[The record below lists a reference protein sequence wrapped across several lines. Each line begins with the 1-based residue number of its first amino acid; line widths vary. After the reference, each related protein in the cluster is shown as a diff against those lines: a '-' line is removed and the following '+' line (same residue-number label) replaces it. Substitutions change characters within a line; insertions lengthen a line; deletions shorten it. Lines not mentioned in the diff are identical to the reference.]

1 MADKFHTEDW
11 RERAKEAFAKANARR
26 VIIRQQEHTVLSVP
40 LGWAVIVVLVAS
52 VVAPPVPMV
61 ALVLLFV
68 THASLTIEDDPTTP
82 APPTRA
88 WVRDDAPV
96 SDPRT
101 SPDDAPRV

>member
-11 RERAKEAFAKANARR
+11 LERAKEAFAKANARR

-40 LGWAVIVVLVAS
+40 LSWAVIVGLVAS

-68 THASLTIEDDPTTP
+68 THASLTIEDDPTAP
-82 APPTRA
+82 APPTHAR
-88 WVRDDAPV
+88 VRDDAPV
-96 SDPRT
+96 SDPRI
-101 SPDDAPRV
+101 SPDDAPRF